1 MNTQKLF
8 LSQPFPFIDSN
19 TIFPFNHDKN
29 LEATLH
35 FSAHTLV
42 SNSLAS
48 SASLYVQMYLGFDDF
63 FLPQHYPPDPKQYH
77 FQMVS

>member
-1 MNTQKLF
+1 MNTPKLF

-19 TIFPFNHDKN
+19 TIFPFNHYKN

-35 FSAHTLV
+35 FSPLLTLV

-48 SASLYVQMYLGFDDF
+48 SASLYIQMYLGFDDF
-63 FLPQHYPPDPKQYH
+63 FL
-77 FQMVS
+77 